1 MNSKLS
7 TLTPIYGSF
16 NVVRIEQLAEAAI
29 NQDALS
35 LRSLT
40 QDLLRAHPR
49 LKDFSRPMAVDFKTL
64 AAAAALIE
72 LFAERLHQEPPAWT
86 REIGALPEPIYLV
99 RAAATMK
106 RLRVLCEQQAPEPLR
121 KRGFF
126 APPNFLESA

>member
-1 MNSKLS
+1 MVK
-7 TLTPIYGSF
+7 
-16 NVVRIEQLAEAAI
+16 IEDLAEAAI

-40 QDLLRAHPR
+40 QDLLRERPR
-49 LKDFSRPMAVDFKTL
+49 LRDFPRPVTVDSKTL

-72 LFAERLHQEPPAWT
+72 LFAERLHQEPPPWT

-99 RAAATMK
+99 KAAATMK
-106 RLRVLCEQQAPEPLR
+106 HLRELCEQQAPEPLR
-121 KRGFF
+121 KRGFY

>member
-1 MNSKLS
+1 MNSKRS
-7 TLTPIYGSF
+7 THTPISGSS

-40 QDLLRAHPR
+40 QDLLRESRR
-49 LKDFSRPMAVDFKTL
+49 LKDVPRPIAVDFTTL
-64 AAAAALIE
+64 AASAALIE
-72 LFAERLHQEPPAWT
+72 LFAERLHQEPPTWT

-99 RAAATMK
+99 KAAATMK
-106 RLRVLCEQQAPEPLR
+106 RLKALCELEAPEPLR
-121 KRGFF
+121 KRGFY